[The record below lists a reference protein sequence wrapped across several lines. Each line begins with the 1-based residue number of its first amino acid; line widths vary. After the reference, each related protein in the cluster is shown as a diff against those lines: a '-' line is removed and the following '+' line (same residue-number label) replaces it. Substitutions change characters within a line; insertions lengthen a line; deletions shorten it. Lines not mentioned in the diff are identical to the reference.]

1 MSRKT
6 TEPKD
11 GAADDTDSVQI
22 ANAAVALAASAPWLV
37 GQREQLTQAWRG
49 TRFPHALL
57 LRGPAGVA
65 KTALAEWVAR
75 LVLCDERAAAPC
87 GHCASCQLLAVGN
100 HPDLLRV
107 GLEEDARQVKI
118 ESVRALASS
127 LGMRSY
133 RQGHKVAIVAPADR
147 MSTGAAN
154 ALLKTLEEPA
164 SDTLLVL
171 VADQVERLPATIA
184 SRCQQLR
191 IARPAPDMAL
201 AWLNAGERRADWPAC
216 LELAYGA
223 PLRAMAIAASGG
235 AALTREMS
243 DLLDALGG
251 AGRDLVAEA
260 ERWTKSGAAERVRW
274 IEFWAAKRLRE
285 AGSSSGT
292 QPLHSVGLRRHVHA
306 LFAVH
311 DRSRDAASWLQRGS
325 VNAQLLVEGLLL
337 DLVRAVRSRPTGGR
351 PA

>member
-1 MSRKT
+1 MSRKGT
-6 TEPKD
+6 
-11 GAADDTDSVQI
+11 DTKPGDAGDAGTVEQ
-22 ANAAVALAASAPWLV
+22 ANAAVALAASVPWLA

-57 LRGPAGVA
+57 LRGPTGVGKA
-65 KTALAEWVAR
+65 ALAEWIAR
-75 LVLCDERAAAPC
+75 LVLCDERASAPC
-87 GHCASCQLLAVGN
+87 GHCASCQLLAAGN

-118 ESVRALASS
+118 ESVRALAAS

-133 RQGHKVAIVAPADR
+133 RQGHKVAIVSPADR

-164 SDTLLVL
+164 PETLLVL

-191 IARPAPDMAL
+191 IARPTPEAAL
-201 AWLNAGERRADWPAC
+201 VWLNAQERRTDWPAC

-223 PLRAMAIAASGG
+223 PLRAMTVAAGGG

-243 DLLDALGG
+243 DLLDSLGG

-260 ERWTKSGAAERVRW
+260 ERWTKTGAAERVRW
-274 IEFWAAKRLRE
+274 VEFWAAKRLRE
-285 AGSSSGT
+285 AATVSRNE
-292 QPLHSVGLRRHVHA
+292 PLHTGSVRRHLHA

-311 DRSRDAASWLQRGS
+311 DRARDAATWLQRGS

-337 DLVRAVRSRPTGGR
+337 DLVRAVRSRPNGGR
-351 PA
+351 TA

>member
-1 MSRKT
+1 M
-6 TEPKD
+6 
-11 GAADDTDSVQI
+11 
-22 ANAAVALAASAPWLV
+22 
-37 GQREQLTQAWRG
+37 
-49 TRFPHALL
+49 
-57 LRGPAGVA
+57 
-65 KTALAEWVAR
+65 AR
-75 LVLCDERAAAPC
+75 LVLCDERANAPC
-87 GHCASCQLLAVGN
+87 GTCASCQLLAVGN

-107 GLEEDARQVKI
+107 GLEDDAKQVKI
-118 ESVRALASS
+118 ESVRALAAS

-133 RQGHKVAIVAPADR
+133 RQGHKVAIVSPADR

-164 SDTLLVL
+164 PETLLVL

-191 IARPAPDMAL
+191 IARPSHDAAL
-201 AWLNAGERRADWPAC
+201 AWLNARERRADWPAC

-223 PLRAMAIAASGG
+223 PLRAMSIAAGGG
-235 AALTREMS
+235 AAITREMS
-243 DLLDALGG
+243 DLLDALSG

-274 IEFWAAKRLRE
+274 VEFWAAKRLRE
-285 AGSSSGT
+285 AGSTSRNE
-292 QPLHSVGLRRHVHA
+292 PLHTGSLRRHVHA

-311 DRSRDAASWLQRGS
+311 DRARDASSWLQRGS

-337 DLVRAVRSRPTGGR
+337 DLVRAVRSRPNGGR
-351 PA
+351 TA

>member
-1 MSRKT
+1 VSRKAVDNKAGEANEVGT
-6 TEPKD
+6 VE
-11 GAADDTDSVQI
+11 Q
-22 ANAAVALAASAPWLV
+22 ANAAVALAGSVPWLAA
-37 GQREQLTQAWRG
+37 QRGQLTQAWRG

-57 LRGPAGVA
+57 LRGPAGVG
-65 KTALAEWVAR
+65 KGALAEWVAR
-75 LVLCDERAAAPC
+75 LVLCDERDAAPC
-87 GHCASCQLLAVGN
+87 GQCASCQLLAAGN

-118 ESVRALASS
+118 ESVRALAAN

-164 SDTLLVL
+164 PETLLVL

-191 IARPAPDMAL
+191 IARPSPEAAL
-201 AWLNAGERRADWPAC
+201 NWLNAQERRADWPAC

-223 PLRAMAIAASGG
+223 PLRAMGVAASGG
-235 AALTREMS
+235 AALTREMA
-243 DLLDALGG
+243 DLLDALAG

-274 IEFWAAKRLRE
+274 VEFWAAKRLRE
-285 AGSSSGT
+285 AGTTSRNE
-292 QPLHSVGLRRHVHA
+292 PLHTGGLRRHVHA

-311 DRSRDAASWLQRGS
+311 DRSRDAAAWLQRGS

-337 DLVRAVRSRPTGGR
+337 DLVRAVRSRPNGGR
-351 PA
+351 TA

>member
-1 MSRKT
+1 MSRKPA
-6 TEPKD
+6 EPKA
-11 GAADDTDSVQI
+11 GEADDPGAVEQ
-22 ANAAVALAASAPWLV
+22 ANAAVALAAGAPWLAAS
-37 GQREQLTQAWRG
+37 REQLAQAWRG

-57 LRGPAGVA
+57 VRGPAGVG
-65 KTALAEWVAR
+65 KTALAEWIAR
-75 LVLCDERAAAPC
+75 LVLCDERTAAPC
-87 GHCASCQLLAVGN
+87 GQCASCQLLAAGN

-118 ESVRALASS
+118 ESVRALAAS

-133 RQGHKVAIVAPADR
+133 RQGHKVALVAPADR

-164 SDTLLVL
+164 PDTLLVL

-191 IARPAPDMAL
+191 IARPSPDTAL
-201 AWLNAGERRADWPAC
+201 AWLNGRERRTDWPAC

-223 PLRAMAIAASGG
+223 PLRAMAIAAGGG

-243 DLLDALGG
+243 DLLDALAG

-274 IEFWAAKRLRE
+274 VEFWAAKRLRE
-285 AGSSSGT
+285 AGSSSRKE
-292 QPLHSVGLRRHVHA
+292 PLHLAGLRRHLHA

-311 DRSRDAASWLQRGS
+311 DRARDANGWLQRGS

-351 PA
+351 TA